1 MRYTVEATTP
11 LRRHCEAEDLA
22 EQAEALESGLPS
34 RPAST
39 ERRIPAG
46 RDPSGRAVGTTMPS
60 RRHSGANIN
69 RRMFKP
75 YPQARRA
82 ALSPPLGA
90 LVGVGCF
97 SPIRRHCEGDPS
109 VSTVGVF
116 KPLRGHHRTSDV
128 LAQSAGT
135 ADRPE
140 TRESGRMFKPY
151 PQARR
156 EGEITVVS
164 RGIGQSD
171 V

>member
-82 ALSPPLGA
+82 MGPLAISRRSSGRMFKPYPLALRG
-90 LVGVGCF
+90 LVRRISRRPRGVGCL
-97 SPIRRHCEGDPS
+97 SPIRWHCEGDPS

-128 LAQSAGT
+128 
-135 ADRPE
+135 
-140 TRESGRMFKPY
+140 
-151 PQARR
+151 
-156 EGEITVVS
+156 
-164 RGIGQSD
+164 
-171 V
+171 

>member
-1 MRYTVEATTP
+1 VRYTVEATTP

-82 ALSPPLGA
+82 MGPLA
-90 LVGVGCF
+90 I
-97 SPIRRHCEGDPS
+97 SRRS
-109 VSTVGVF
+109 
-116 KPLRGHHRTSDV
+116 
-128 LAQSAGT
+128 
-135 ADRPE
+135 
-140 TRESGRMFKPY
+140 SGRMFKPY
-151 PQARR
+151 PLALRAGREHGPDQTHPVGTTKPSRR
-156 EGEITVVS
+156 HNALPVVS
-164 RGIGQSD
+164 RSQCHPAGTESRQPR
-171 V
+171 